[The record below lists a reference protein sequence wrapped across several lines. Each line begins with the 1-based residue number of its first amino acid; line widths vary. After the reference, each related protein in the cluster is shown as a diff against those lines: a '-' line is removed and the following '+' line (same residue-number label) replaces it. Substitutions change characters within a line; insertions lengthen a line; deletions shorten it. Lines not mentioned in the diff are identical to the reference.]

1 MFHKTGVFHKMEPPE
16 IRYTCADEY
25 AGPVSRVLTEEKRVH
40 SEDRRVQVYR
50 LFRVFGAG
58 FESPLII

>member
-1 MFHKTGVFHKMEPPE
+1 MGPPE

-25 AGPVSRVLTEEKRVH
+25 AGPVSRVLAEEKRVH
-40 SEDRRVQVYR
+40 SGDRRVQVYR